1 MRRKIPLGEGS
12 KARATPGT
20 KPSSGIKLVCTLKH
34 EMTAEETR
42 GEKKGGGA
50 PKNRALQPQ
59 AGFRVHCQCGGEPL
73 KAVKSRK
80 PSY

>member
-34 EMTAEETR
+34 EMTEQRKQGERRRGGQGPEEQSSEATGRIQSSLSVRR
-42 GEKKGGGA
+42 GTTED
-50 PKNRALQPQ
+50 
-59 AGFRVHCQCGGEPL
+59 
-73 KAVKSRK
+73 S
-80 PSY
+80 